1 VLADGKTEW
10 GPGNAARDVNLYR
23 SSAGVL
29 RTDQSLHVTQ
39 NLRMNTT
46 SVGGGVGVIGV
57 ANATTVPGSN
67 PTGGGV
73 LYASGGALFWRGSSG
88 TVTQIAPA

>member
-1 VLADGKTEW
+1 
-10 GPGNAARDVNLYR
+10 VNLYR

-29 RTDQSLHVTQ
+29 RTDQSLHVAQ

-46 SVGGGVGVIGV
+46 SVGGGVGVIGL
-57 ANATTVPGSN
+57 ANAATVPTGS

-73 LYASGGALFWRGSSG
+73 LFARNGALFWRGSSG
-88 TVTQIAPA
+88 TETQIAVA